1 MFVSSYIVNRFPR
14 LAASVSQKNVT
25 FLARNA
31 PQQMRSKQT
40 AESLHFLKINIQSFV
55 NYQSTAFPTFASLR
69 QWATRGVKQNL

>member
-40 AESLHFLKINIQSFV
+40 AESLLDLKINLQTFV
-55 NYQSTAFPTFASLR
+55 NSPSSGFSEHKSR
-69 QWATRGVKQNL
+69 